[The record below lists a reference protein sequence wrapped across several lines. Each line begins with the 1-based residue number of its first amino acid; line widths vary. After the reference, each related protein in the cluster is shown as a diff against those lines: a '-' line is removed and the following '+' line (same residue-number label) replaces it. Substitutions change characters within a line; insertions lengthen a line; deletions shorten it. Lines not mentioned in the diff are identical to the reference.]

1 MRQESPTGTAREF
14 SWQFFCIFLLFNTP
28 GNSITPR
35 RRTMLWCVLSY
46 QGLLLPSVSRPLCP
60 TSAHNVQRHAPAVI
74 MGDKPSKFEE
84 DAAAFAA
91 GIFKVAD
98 NAKAAAKLKK
108 LEEEVG

>member
-1 MRQESPTGTAREF
+1 
-14 SWQFFCIFLLFNTP
+14 
-28 GNSITPR
+28 
-35 RRTMLWCVLSY
+35 MLWCVLSY